1 MYRGSAQEAG
11 TRKVHV
17 MPRILGLDHGERRTG
32 VAVSDPLGVTAQP
45 VEEIVVSSAE
55 ELIDRV
61 SALVQEYDAARV
73 VVGHPRNMDGSVG
86 ARARSVEAFASRLA
100 TAIQPVPVELVDERL
115 STWEPRSGSGPE
127 SSSSGKK
134 NRAEPDGRTGDPAVL
149 PGPAHRDRSESC
161 RNQRNTKY
169 AKKHERREREPE
181 QVGTERLVVFA
192 QEAPSM
198 RNSVVRETG
207 TTS

>member
-1 MYRGSAQEAG
+1 MHRGSAQNAG

-61 SALVQEYDAARV
+61 SALVHEYDVARV

-115 STWEPRSGSGPE
+115 STWEASQRLRSRKTKPHE
-127 SSSSGKK
+127 KK
-134 NRAEPDGRTGDPAVL
+134 TALNLMAARVILQSYLDQHD
-149 PGPAHRDRSESC
+149 RDRS
-161 RNQRNTKY
+161 
-169 AKKHERREREPE
+169 
-181 QVGTERLVVFA
+181 
-192 QEAPSM
+192 
-198 RNSVVRETG
+198 
-207 TTS
+207 